1 MRLVVVVAL
10 AGCTHW
16 TTTQTYGPPT
26 EVARRLLGS
35 PQVEETESS
44 NLSAGFSTVGESYTS
59 RHYHGGYETGGLSGS
74 HDSSKRT
81 HCVQQAQVDYVQSVE
96 STPEL
101 EHRAYDVAGSIVV
114 GIAGIGILG
123 AANAQYNSAEQ
134 FYEMDPSFFA
144 KPSTPTMAYAI
155 GGAALVGAGAWLVY
169 SLTSLPKGPKP
180 DASSSKRAWTET
192 TYVEASGC
200 GLVPADR

>member
-1 MRLVVVVAL
+1 MRLALVVVL

-16 TTTQTYGPPT
+16 TTTPSYGPPA

-59 RHYHGGYETGGLSGS
+59 RHYRGGYETGGLSGS

-81 HCVQQAQVDYVQSVE
+81 HCVQQAQIDYVQSVD

-101 EHRAYDVAGSIVV
+101 EHRPCDVGS
-114 GIAGIGILG
+114 
-123 AANAQYNSAEQ
+123 S
-134 FYEMDPSFFA
+134 
-144 KPSTPTMAYAI
+144 
-155 GGAALVGAGAWLVY
+155 
-169 SLTSLPKGPKP
+169 
-180 DASSSKRAWTET
+180 
-192 TYVEASGC
+192 
-200 GLVPADR
+200 